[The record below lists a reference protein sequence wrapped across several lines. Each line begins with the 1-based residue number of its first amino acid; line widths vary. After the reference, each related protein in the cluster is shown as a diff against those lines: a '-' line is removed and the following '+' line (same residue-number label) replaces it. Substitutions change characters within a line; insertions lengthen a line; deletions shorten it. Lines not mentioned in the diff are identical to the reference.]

1 LTSRTNNCFDFRIK
15 YVHLRTIKLL
25 TIKKLNI
32 MTNLWKAGTL
42 KAYYGYVAQ
51 LAIGLLGGFIVEM
64 MTPNAMEMMMG
75 ASATGA
81 LVVSIIVAIASIA
94 AFVYYLLGIKDMK
107 AAAAGS
113 NIEVGTS
120 RLWTGAILGLCGSV
134 LAVIPVISIIGALL
148 GLAGFI
154 VSWTGYSAIKAN
166 ASDENAKVGGGK
178 LATVCLLSVIAAVA
192 AFIPAAGW
200 IISLVLE
207 VVALVFALQGWKLIA
222 ESELA

>member
-1 LTSRTNNCFDFRIK
+1 
-15 YVHLRTIKLL
+15 
-25 TIKKLNI
+25 

-166 ASDENAKVGGGK
+166 ASDEKAKVGGGK

>member
-1 LTSRTNNCFDFRIK
+1 
-15 YVHLRTIKLL
+15 
-25 TIKKLNI
+25 
-32 MTNLWKAGTL
+32 MANLWKAGTQ

-64 MTPNAMEMMMG
+64 MSPSAVELVMG
-75 ASATGA
+75 ANMTGA
-81 LVVSIIVAIASIA
+81 LVVSVVVGIASIA

-113 NIEVGTS
+113 NIQVATS
-120 RLWTGAILGLCGSV
+120 RLWTGAVLGLVGSV
-134 LAVIPVISIIGALL
+134 IAIIPAIGIVGALL
-148 GLAGFI
+148 SLAGFI
-154 VSWTGYSAIKAN
+154 VSWTGYSELKNN
-166 ASDENAKVGGGK
+166 AGDENAKVGGAK
-178 LATVCLLSVIAAVA
+178 LANVCLLSVIAAVA

-200 IISLVLE
+200 IIALVLE